1 MMWQSFLNT
10 RSFHESGSAQLTIDK
25 NLKDFVKEHLIDIE
39 SEPSTNSV
47 VLVFDTTEL
56 PEDFN
61 KYNNFQIT
69 AGNKIYFINSLE
81 QKQNNDPIEA
91 LRNIKII
98 LRVGKTNIKTPQEYY
113 DLLMTQ
119 VLSVGAPYSS
129 FVELL
134 LTNMFLTDE
143 INNIL
148 WRYDQTSPI
157 KIKLGDKTLASK
169 TSPLLN
175 LLYQQNQKTINNI
188 DYLDQYLN
196 SNQLTIYEKLFLEKF

>member
-1 MMWQSFLNT
+1 MWQSFLNT

-196 SNQLTIYEKLFLEKF
+196 SNQLTIYEKL